1 MTGAR
6 SRRPSVVTFGDALF
20 RELGARATT
29 APRLRTNHDFHLG
42 PSDPS
47 QRFLNVLA
55 RGTYVPPHRH
65 VAPPKSEAFVVLRG
79 EIGFFL
85 FDDDGR
91 VREARR
97 LGDPTQDA
105 LPCGIDLLPGV
116 WHSLTALSEV
126 AVCYEVK
133 AGPYEVGGDK
143 VLAPWAPPE
152 GDPRAP
158 AYLAQL
164 VATL

>member
-1 MTGAR
+1 MTA
-6 SRRPSVVTFGDALF
+6 STRPPVVTFGDELFGALAD
-20 RELGARATT
+20 RARSV
-29 APRLRTNHDFHLG
+29 PRLRTNHDFHLG
-42 PSDPS
+42 PADPS

-65 VAPPKSEAFVVLRG
+65 LAPPKSEAFVVLRG
-79 EIGFFL
+79 EIGFFV
-85 FDDDGR
+85 FDDDGT
-91 VREARR
+91 VLEARR
-97 LGDPTQDA
+97 LGDPTQSA

-116 WHSLTALSEV
+116 WHSLTALSDV

-152 GDPRAP
+152 GDPRARE
-158 AYLAQL
+158 YLALL
-164 VATL
+164 VSTL

>member
-1 MTGAR
+1 MSERG
-6 SRRPSVVTFGDALF
+6 PVVTFGAELF
-20 RELGARATT
+20 TTLGSRARSV
-29 APRLRTNHDFHLG
+29 PRLRTNHDFHLG
-42 PSDPS
+42 PEDGS

-79 EIGFFL
+79 EIAFFV
-85 FDDDGR
+85 FDDDGTIR
-91 VREARR
+91 SAQR
-97 LGDPTQDA
+97 LGDPLQDT

-116 WHSLTALSEV
+116 WHCLTALSEV

-133 AGPYEVGGDK
+133 PGPYEVGGDK

-152 GDPRAP
+152 GDPGVAE
-158 AYLAQL
+158 YLALL
-164 VATL
+164 VSTL

>member
-1 MTGAR
+1 MTDPR

-20 RELGARATT
+20 QELGVRA
-29 APRLRTNHDFHLG
+29 ASVPRRRTNHDFHLG
-42 PSDPS
+42 PADPS
-47 QRFLNVLA
+47 QRFLNVLT

-79 EIGFFL
+79 EIAFFL
-85 FDDDGR
+85 FDDDGG
-91 VREARR
+91 VREALR
-97 LGDPTQDA
+97 LGDPTQRA

-116 WHSLTALSEV
+116 WHSLTALSDV

-143 VLAPWAPPE
+143 VLAPWAPAE

-158 AYLAQL
+158 GYLAQL
-164 VATL
+164 VSTL